1 MPASRHT
8 SSERDEPLIR
18 DRGDACPGAL
28 RLHRAD
34 DGFLARLRLPGG
46 RLTGDQVELLAAA
59 AEELGD
65 GGIGITSRGN
75 AELRG
80 LRDDCA
86 GELAGRL
93 RAGGLLPSETHE
105 RVRNVVASPA
115 AGLDGLGHADVQL
128 WVRELDRLLCATP
141 RAAALSGRFLFVLDD
156 GRGDVAGLGGDVTL
170 IAAEGGTALLR
181 CAGQTVEVPG
191 ADAPRAALAA
201 ALAFLD
207 AAETAGNGAWRVREL
222 PPGHA
227 PDLTALPVPGTRP
240 VPDPPLP
247 QPAPPTGP
255 PAPAA
260 APAPA
265 GARPPAPGP
274 LGAVPHAPDPST
286 PDPQT
291 PDPSPSAPLAPGPL
305 GDRALHVLAPLG
317 RLSVAQARALLP
329 VAEVRF
335 TPWRGVV
342 LVGPAA
348 GLPALAAHGF
358 VTRPDAAAVGVTA
371 CTGRPGCAKSL
382 ADVRADAGRAPG
394 GPLPVHFAGCER
406 RCGHPHGTW
415 VDVVA
420 TGDGGYL
427 VDGVPTPRT
436 SLSEAVHTARTT
448 R

>member
-1 MPASRHT
+1 R
-8 SSERDEPLIR
+8 R
-18 DRGDACPGAL
+18 RGHG
-28 RLHRAD
+28 RR
-34 DGFLARLRLPGG
+34 RSPGG
-46 RLTGDQVELLAAA
+46 A
-59 AEELGD
+59 
-65 GGIGITSRGN
+65 
-75 AELRG
+75 
-80 LRDDCA
+80 
-86 GELAGRL
+86 
-93 RAGGLLPSETHE
+93 
-105 RVRNVVASPA
+105 PA
-115 AGLDGLGHADVQL
+115 
-128 WVRELDRLLCATP
+128 
-141 RAAALSGRFLFVLDD
+141 
-156 GRGDVAGLGGDVTL
+156 
-170 IAAEGGTALLR
+170 TA
-181 CAGQTVEVPG
+181 
-191 ADAPRAALAA
+191 
-201 ALAFLD
+201 
-207 AAETAGNGAWRVREL
+207 
-222 PPGHA
+222 
-227 PDLTALPVPGTRP
+227 
-240 VPDPPLP
+240 
-247 QPAPPTGP
+247 
-255 PAPAA
+255 PAPARA
-260 APAPA
+260 RPPGPPPPPA